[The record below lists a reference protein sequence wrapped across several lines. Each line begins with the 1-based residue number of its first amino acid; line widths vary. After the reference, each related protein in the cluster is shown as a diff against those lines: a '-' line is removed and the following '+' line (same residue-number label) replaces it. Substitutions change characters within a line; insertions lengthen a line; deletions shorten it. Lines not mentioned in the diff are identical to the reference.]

1 MTAELLSTKLYR
13 PDPPEGW
20 IERTVPFAR
29 LEEGNQAPLTLVSAP
44 AGYGKSVTVAAWLA
58 SREEPSAWLSLDA
71 DDSDAGDF
79 LSYLL
84 AAVRKLFPDAC
95 PETEKLLHVVAPPPV
110 SVLARSLASELD
122 QIERPFFLVLDDYHA
137 LEGRAVHELL
147 SELLEHPPRALHL
160 VLVTRRD
167 PPLPLASLRARGHL
181 CEVRARE
188 LQFGRS
194 ESDRFV
200 AGATGLHLG
209 ERPLAHLHD
218 VMEGWPVGLRLV
230 SLALSRQQDPA
241 AVDLGPSLE
250 SSDQLIG
257 LAEREDGPAG

>member
-1 MTAELLSTKLYR
+1 MTAELLSTKLHR

-20 IERTVPFAR
+20 IERGVPFAR

-110 SVLARSLASELD
+110 SVLARSLANELD
-122 QIERPFFLVLDDYHA
+122 PIERPFFLVLDDYHA
-137 LEGRAVHELL
+137 LEGSAVHNCSPSCWSILREP
-147 SELLEHPPRALHL
+147 STWCSSRGAIRRCPSPPCAPEVTCARCVPGSSSSADQNPTASWPGPRAS
-160 VLVTRRD
+160 TW
-167 PPLPLASLRARGHL
+167 AS
-181 CEVRARE
+181 VR
-188 LQFGRS
+188 
-194 ESDRFV
+194 
-200 AGATGLHLG
+200 
-209 ERPLAHLHD
+209 
-218 VMEGWPVGLRLV
+218 
-230 SLALSRQQDPA
+230 SRTCTT
-241 AVDLGPSLE
+241 
-250 SSDQLIG
+250 
-257 LAEREDGPAG
+257 